1 MRAPDVATPSAVQ
14 PVSTAGA
21 ACTDVPGGSVE
32 REKAIDLYLADHA
45 ADAKVA
51 LENVLKADARDRAAV
66 VFRDATERKLADQ
79 QQRTAEMLQASK
91 PVRLAAI
98 PAVTTT
104 VKPIAETGPKLRLEK
119 LSEKTVS
126 PVRDART
133 DLPSRKDRTRA
144 TPFPQRGLSA
154 TIFHADHTVGIY
166 GTQIVVIAE
175 GKQPLLFD
183 TTAATRGGSRFETTW
198 AQVVGKTLVVGLAYN
213 GYAKDSGGKNGY
225 FAAFDATTG
234 ALAWST
240 GPLVSNSNESLVSGG
255 TIVTG
260 YGFTAE
266 PDFLFVLDL
275 ATGKVEQKIPLK
287 SAPESIRAKGDQIF
301 VGAYDSEAVF
311 RAPGGFVEP
320 TAPAVMAASEP
331 APPMNPAT
339 RCWVRHATAAIG
351 ARDARALAQASLELG
366 RVSHDRALDDALAA
380 EARRLATPGTFDL
393 EGAPVV
399 VAPAPPWQERRGPA
413 PAAPAKAPRLVK
425 TAAHPASPV
434 RNMNPSFVAGEP
446 FFLAPV
452 QQGMLPPGAQPAIP
466 PTYGVS
472 YLHAI
477 IPDERVRE
485 AGAPP
490 KDAHTILIYDGRF
503 LALVDDATSKVERVL
518 DLSAYVDPPTKKTD
532 ALYAREDATFAQL
545 RDGVLYVCN
554 GGGSYA
560 KEVGGKKGFLSALD
574 ATTGALLWRS
584 APLVC
589 NASFS
594 VAGDHLVTGYGF
606 TDEPD
611 FVFLLRRADGA
622 IVQKVAI
629 PSGPESI
636 RRDGNRVHVESYGHV
651 VDFELR

>member
-1 MRAPDVATPSAVQ
+1 MSPTAVEPVAAP
-14 PVSTAGA
+14 GA
-21 ACTDVPGGSVE
+21 ACNDVQVGAAE

-45 ADAKVA
+45 AEAQVA
-51 LENVLKADARDRAAV
+51 LDAVLKADPRDRAAV
-66 VFRDATERKLADQ
+66 VFRDASETKVAAG
-79 QQRTAEMLQASK
+79 QQRNAELLQATK

-98 PAVTTT
+98 PSTPTAAR
-104 VKPIAETGPKLRLEK
+104 PIAETGPKLRLEK
-119 LSEKTVS
+119 LSEKSVS

-133 DLPSRKDRTRA
+133 DVPSRKDRTLA
-144 TPFPQRGLSA
+144 SPFPQILGRVGLAA
-154 TIFHADHTVGIY
+154 TIRHPDHVVGIY
-166 GTQIVVIAE
+166 PTQVVIMAD
-175 GKQPLLFD
+175 GRQPVAFD
-183 TTAATRGGSRFETTW
+183 TTAATRGAVQLETTW
-198 AQVVGKTLVVGLAYN
+198 AQLVGKTLVVGLAYN
-213 GYAKDSGGKNGY
+213 GYAKDAGGKNGY

-240 GPLVSNSNESLVSGG
+240 GPLVSNSYESLVSGG

-301 VGAYDSEAVF
+301 VGSYDSEAVF

-320 TAPAVMAASEP
+320 TPQSVLGPSEP
-331 APPMNPAT
+331 VAPMDAVA
-339 RCWVRHATAAIG
+339 RCWVRHATAAVM
-351 ARDARALAQASLELG
+351 ARDAKALAQASMELG
-366 RVSHDRALDDALAA
+366 RVSHDRLLDEALAS
-380 EARRLATPGTFDL
+380 ETRRLATPGALDL
-393 EGAPVV
+393 ESAPVV

-413 PAAPAKAPRLVK
+413 AATASKAPRLVK
-425 TAAHPASPV
+425 TSSHAASPV
-434 RNMNPSFVAGEP
+434 RNMNPHFVAGEP

-452 QQGMLPPGAQPAIP
+452 DQGRLPPGAQMIFPPA
-466 PTYGVS
+466 YGVAH
-472 YLHAI
+472 LHAI
-477 IPDERVRE
+477 IPDARVRE
-485 AGAPP
+485 PGPPP

-503 LALVDDATSKVERVL
+503 LALVDDASSRVERVL

-560 KEVGGKKGFLSALD
+560 KEVGGKKGFMSALD

-594 VAGDHLVTGYGF
+594 VAGDQLVTGYGF

-629 PSGPESI
+629 PSGPETI
-636 RRDGNRVHVESYGHV
+636 RRDGSTVHVESYGHV
-651 VDFELR
+651 IDFELR